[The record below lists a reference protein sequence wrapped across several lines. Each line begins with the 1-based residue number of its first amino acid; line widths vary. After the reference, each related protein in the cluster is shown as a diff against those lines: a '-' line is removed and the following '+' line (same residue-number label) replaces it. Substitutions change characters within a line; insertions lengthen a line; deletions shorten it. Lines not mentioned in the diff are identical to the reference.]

1 MSRIGF
7 GLMSILLVAAVS
19 FGQTSNTPQ
28 DAAKALGHGSIF
40 VKVSKTLDSS
50 KLKDGDTFEVETT
63 GGFKLPDGTVV
74 PKGSKLSGHVVASKA
89 RSKGDPDSQLTL
101 TFDKLNAANGKQMP
115 VKGDVQAVFPPAE
128 EPTGPNMSTA
138 GTSLGGSAGG
148 GGSPGSAPMNPGGI
162 GITNAKSG
170 SNMGA
175 EGHGE
180 LTMTPQ
186 ATGVRGMDNL
196 QLDNGVLTSKGK
208 NVKLNGGVRLV
219 VRAEF
224 LG

>member
-7 GLMSILLVAAVS
+7 GFICIVLVAAVS
-19 FGQTSNTPQ
+19 FGQTSTAPQ
-28 DAAKALGHGSIF
+28 EAVKAVGHGSIF

-50 KLKDGDTFEVETT
+50 KLKEGDTFDVETT

-74 PKGSKLSGHVVASKA
+74 PKGSRLSGHVVAAKA
-89 RSKGDPDSQLTL
+89 RSKGDSESQLTL
-101 TFDKLNAANGKQMP
+101 VFDKLNAANGKQMP

-128 EPTGPNMSTA
+128 EPTGPNMATA
-138 GTSLGGSAGG
+138 GTSQGGSAGG
-148 GGSPGSAPMNPGGI
+148 GGSPASAPMNPGGV
-162 GITNAKSG
+162 GITNGKSG

-175 EGHGE
+175 GGHGE
-180 LTMTPQ
+180 PMMTPQ
-186 ATGVRGMDNL
+186 SMGVQGMDNL

-224 LG
+224 IS

>member
-1 MSRIGF
+1 MYRVSFGF
-7 GLMSILLVAAVS
+7 MSILLVAAAS
-19 FGQTSNTPQ
+19 YGQTSNAPQ
-28 DAAKALGHGSIF
+28 GTAKAIGHGSIF

-50 KLKDGDTFEVETT
+50 KLKEGDTFDVETT

-74 PKGSKLSGHVVASKA
+74 PKGSKLSGHVVAAKA
-89 RSKGDPDSQLTL
+89 RSKGDADSQLTL
-101 TFDKLNAANGKQMP
+101 VFDKLNAANGKQLP

-128 EPTGPNMSTA
+128 EPMGPNMSTA
-138 GTSLGGSAGG
+138 GTSQGGSGA
-148 GGSPGSAPMNPGGI
+148 GSAPASV
-162 GITNAKSG
+162 GITNGKSG

-180 LTMTPQ
+180 PTMTPQ
-186 ATGVRGMDNL
+186 ATGVQGMDNV

-208 NVKLNGGVRLV
+208 NVKLNGGVRLI